1 VEKRGDLMEQHS
13 RVDVDPKK
21 ILKAAKHLLD
31 MGCADQAL
39 QATTQVLLND
49 ADHLGALEIHVRA
62 QWRIGDF
69 VGALRS
75 LRRLTLLNP
84 YEPGYYL
91 MQGDVLNLMGQP
103 LQARRAFERCLT
115 FDGSSAKSDAL
126 SQIALIDA
134 QHRMGK
140 PEDGLWDSGEGFDIV
155 YAAENSSSVFGLSAA
170 RPS

>member
-1 VEKRGDLMEQHS
+1 MEQHN

-21 ILKAAKHLLD
+21 LLKAAKHMLD
-31 MGCADQAL
+31 MGCADEAL
-39 QATTQVLLND
+39 QATSQILVND

-69 VGALRS
+69 AGSLRS

-115 FDGSSAKSDAL
+115 FEGSSAKSDAL

-134 QHRMGK
+134 QYRSGRLN
-140 PEDGLWDSGEGFDIV
+140 DGLWDGDDVSEIV
-155 YAAENSSSVFGLSAA
+155 YAAETSSSVLGLSAA

>member
-1 VEKRGDLMEQHS
+1 MEPQN

-21 ILKAAKHLLD
+21 VLKAAKHLLD

-39 QATTQVLLND
+39 VATSQILVND

-69 VGALRS
+69 VGAMRS

-103 LQARRAFERCLT
+103 LQARRAFERCLA
-115 FDGSSAKSDAL
+115 FEGSSAKSDAL

-134 QHRMGK
+134 QYKRIRVEEGIW
-140 PEDGLWDSGEGFDIV
+140 DGDDVSEIV
-155 YAAENSSSVFGLSAA
+155 YAADASSSVLGLNAA